1 RWPAAQFEIRSCA
14 VQGPDA
20 VPGVMRNLAELD
32 EDPQIDVIVIARGG
46 GSMEDLLPFSNEAM
60 VRGVSDARTP
70 GVSAIGHE
78 ADRPILGEVADM
90 RASTPTAAAETGV
103 PGVAGEGVDRR
114 RARPELAAA
123 RSRNLDGGRDVL
135 AGVRSRPVLA
145 EPQTLI
151 TAHESELAT
160 IRRRSLQATNGLVL
174 QAQNEIHHLR
184 SQARSLSPLRTLER
198 GYAVV
203 QTDAGQAVRDAA
215 DVVAGDTV

>member
-1 RWPAAQFEIRSCA
+1 
-14 VQGPDA
+14 
-20 VPGVMRNLAELD
+20 M
-32 EDPQIDVIVIARGG
+32 
-46 GSMEDLLPFSNEAM
+46 
-60 VRGVSDARTP
+60 
-70 GVSAIGHE
+70 
-78 ADRPILGEVADM
+78 
-90 RASTPTAAAETGV
+90 
-103 PGVAGEGVDRR
+103 
-114 RARPELAAA
+114 
-123 RSRNLDGGRDVL
+123 
-135 AGVRSRPVLA
+135 LA

-215 DVVAGDTV
+215 DVAAGDTVHVRVAQGRFDAEITETTPEPDSPAADSPGAGS